1 MRVGILGGTF
11 DPVHVGHVALARAAL
26 TELNI
31 EKLLVLPN
39 GAPQYKRPRTDP
51 ADRLAMACM
60 AMGAINRVEVSDMEI
75 LRGGATYAVDT
86 LRILKS
92 AHPDTDYVY
101 IIGLDSLKNLSRW
114 KDAETLKRLCTFA
127 CAARE
132 GQVPHQPGVQILRT
146 SIPDISSARIRQ
158 MVQSGQNADAF
169 MPQNVA
175 RYVAERGLY
184 LSDFSESALRKELRQ
199 RLTPHRYAHTLGVA
213 ETAAEL
219 ARENGLCAGKALVA
233 GLLHDCA
240 KCLSPEELLQYAGPA
255 GADADEMRCLPV
267 LHAPVGAY
275 LAREQYGVQD
285 EEVLSAIRRHT
296 VGEKKMSLLDAI
308 VYVADFIEPG
318 RKPFLGL
325 EDARRTAHQDV
336 FRAAA
341 LCGRLTGSYAAQGG
355 GHLHPATARMI
366 QWIENGGR

>member
-11 DPVHVGHVALARAAL
+11 DPVHVGHVALAQAAL
-26 TELNI
+26 EELNI
-31 EKLLVLPN
+31 ERLLVLPN
-39 GAPQYKRPRTDP
+39 GAPQYKHPRTDP

-60 AMGAINRVEVSDMEI
+60 AMGALRGAEVSDMEI

-92 AHPDTDYVY
+92 AHPDTEYVY

-114 KDAETLKRLCTFA
+114 KDAEALKGMCTFA

-132 GQVPHQPGVQILRT
+132 GQVPRQPGVQVIRT
-146 SIPDISSARIRQ
+146 TIPDISSARIRQ
-158 MVQSGQNADAF
+158 MVQTGQNADAF
-169 MPQNVA
+169 MPKNVA

-184 LSDFSESALRKELRQ
+184 LSNFSEASLRKELHK

-213 ETAAEL
+213 ETAVQL

-240 KCLSPEELLQYAGPA
+240 KCLSEEELLQYAGPA
-255 GADADEMRCLPV
+255 GADADEIRCRAV

-285 EEVLSAIRRHT
+285 EAVLSAIRRHT
-296 VGEKKMSLLDAI
+296 VGGEKMSLLDAI
-308 VYVADFIEPG
+308 IYVADFIELG
-318 RKPFLGL
+318 RRPFDGL
-325 EDARRTAHQDV
+325 EEARRMAEKDV

-341 LCGRLTGSYAAQGG
+341 LCGRLTGSYAEREGRQ
-355 GHLHPATARMI
+355 LHPATARMI